1 MFTFL
6 IPLYYI
12 VSKLAE
18 EKENKSREGMKM
30 MGLKDSSYML
40 SWFVFYTCI
49 NLVQA
54 SLITLM
60 VCINL
65 FVNSNKLLIFLH
77 CFFFGMS
84 LFGFAVIIVSILPTV
99 RSSATAA
106 TLIHLVTYF
115 FMFSLQDPSVAPGA
129 KYAMSVFPN
138 VAMSLG
144 LYNLY
149 DFEANQG
156 GLTIGNISQPLN
168 DVTFI
173 FALLMLVFDAIFL
186 TLIGLYLD

>member
-1 MFTFL
+1 M
-6 IPLYYI
+6 
-12 VSKLAE
+12 
-18 EKENKSREGMKM
+18 
-30 MGLKDSSYML
+30 
-40 SWFVFYTCI
+40 
-49 NLVQA
+49 
-54 SLITLM
+54 
-60 VCINL
+60 
-65 FVNSNKLLIFLH
+65 
-77 CFFFGMS
+77 
-84 LFGFAVIIVSILPTV
+84 
-99 RSSATAA
+99 
-106 TLIHLVTYF
+106 
-115 FMFSLQDPSVAPGA
+115 APGA